1 MNGDPVEGVTS
12 AAVFGAGSWGTA
24 LACLLAQRGLH
35 VTFWG
40 RDADLMTRIDADRE
54 NAAYLPGVEVP
65 DSVRVVW
72 AVETVPQVDLGVFV
86 VPSKAVRATAGLVK
100 ESGCLANARAVISCS
115 KGIEL
120 ESGMRMSQILE
131 EHFPESRAAVLTGPN
146 HAEEVGRHLATAA
159 VVACADE
166 ATAVD
171 LQRVFTLPWFR
182 SYRTD
187 DAVGAEWGGAMK
199 NPYAIAAGIA
209 QGLELGDNALAALVT
224 RALAEM
230 VRFGVAAGGRPETF
244 YGLSGVGDLM
254 ATCFSDLSR
263 NHRAGLML
271 GRGKRLPEIVESTR
285 MVAEGVPNTESLFKA
300 ARALGVRTPLLD
312 EVFAILYEDK
322 PPLKAMQALLARD
335 PRPEA
340 D

>member
-1 MNGDPVEGVTS
+1 MSGTIDGMRS

-24 LACLLAQRGLH
+24 LACLLAQRGLE

-40 RDADLMTRIDADRE
+40 RDSDLMDRMASDRE
-54 NAAYLPGVEVP
+54 NTAYLPGIGVP
-65 DSVRVVW
+65 DSVRIVGRM
-72 AVETVPQVDLGVFV
+72 EEVPRVDVGVFV
-86 VPSKAVRATAGLVK
+86 VPSKAVRATAGLVAD
-100 ESGCLANARAVISCS
+100 SGCLADARAVISCS

-120 ESGMRMSQILE
+120 ESGWRMSQILE
-131 EHFPESRAAVLTGPN
+131 AQFPQATPAVLTGPN

-166 ATAVD
+166 GTAVD
-171 LQRVFTLPWFR
+171 LQRLFTLPWFR
-182 SYRTD
+182 SYWTD
-187 DAVGAEWGGAMK
+187 DVIGAEWGGAMK

-209 QGLELGDNALAALVT
+209 QGLKLGDNALAALVT

-230 VRFGVAAGGRPETF
+230 LRFGVAAGGRPETF

-263 NHRAGLML
+263 NHRVGLML
-271 GRGKRLPEIVESTR
+271 GQGRRLREIIESTR
-285 MVAEGVPNTESLFKA
+285 MMAEGVPNTESLF
-300 ARALGVRTPLLD
+300 RASRELGARTPLLN
-312 EVFAILYEDK
+312 EVYAILYEDK
-322 PPLKAMQALLARD
+322 PPLKAMQALLERD

-340 D
+340 G